1 MHSVVFSHKNVVF
14 QHERE
19 REMQSE
25 AKSSKRSVMASE
37 AIHSKMSQ
45 ARYFQGVN
53 NSSNNN
59 SGIFR
64 SEYIGIVI
72 SLAIRKIIS

>member
-1 MHSVVFSHKNVVF
+1 MR
-14 QHERE
+14 ERK

-25 AKSSKRSVMASE
+25 AKISKRSVMASV

-45 ARYFQGVN
+45 ARYFQGMN

-59 SGIFR
+59 S
-64 SEYIGIVI
+64 
-72 SLAIRKIIS
+72 